1 MVYTGKISDKTRR
14 LWSCIIDEKER
25 VGYFVQR
32 NREKMSHKRI
42 FRDEIGQENEAS
54 HGKKRS
60 EGPIVIGRGSK
71 ELASG
76 KRLHVM
82 LTIAY

>member
-14 LWSCIIDEKER
+14 LWSCIIDE
-25 VGYFVQR
+25 

>member
-1 MVYTGKISDKTRR
+1 
-14 LWSCIIDEKER
+14 
-25 VGYFVQR
+25 
-32 NREKMSHKRI
+32 MSHKRI
-42 FRDEIGQENEAS
+42 FRDEIGQGNEAF
-54 HGKKRS
+54 HGEKRS

-71 ELASG
+71 ELAGG

>member
-1 MVYTGKISDKTRR
+1 MVYTGKISDKTG

-42 FRDEIGQENEAS
+42 FRDEICQENEAF
-54 HGKKRS
+54 HGEKRS

-71 ELASG
+71 ELAGG